1 MRPGLRPV
9 FVLLSIV
16 ALGLSQDDPL
26 ARPWQGEKK
35 LILVI
40 TPDWNAS
47 RGTLARYERVEG
59 SWHWKKIGEPI
70 PVVVGQNGLAW
81 DPALTRRSPGD
92 YQGPIKHEGDR
103 RSPAGVFQ
111 LKRGTFGFA
120 PSLSGSRMY
129 IPLTPTIECVDDPA
143 SRYYGRIVDRAEVDR
158 VDWKSSEKMAS
169 IPEYRWGVVVN
180 YNMDQQVPRDGS
192 CIFLHQ
198 WNGPT
203 SSTAGCTAM
212 SGEDIEQVVR
222 WVNGDGRA
230 VLVQLPEPEYQRLR
244 THWQLP

>member
-1 MRPGLRPV
+1 MRLRLLTT
-9 FVLLSIV
+9 VLIAAAA
-16 ALGLSQDDPL
+16 ALGFSQDPL
-26 ARPWQGEKK
+26 ARAWQGEKK

-40 TPDWNAS
+40 TPDWNS
-47 RGTLARYERVEG
+47 PRGILTRYERTNGV
-59 SWHWKKIGEPI
+59 WRKISEPV
-70 PVVVGQNGLAW
+70 PVVVGSNGLAW
-81 DPALTRRSPGD
+81 DPALTRS
-92 YQGPIKHEGDR
+92 GPDTYVGPTKHEGDG

-120 PSLSGSRMY
+120 PSLPGSAIYM
-129 IPLTPTIECVDDPA
+129 PLTPEIECVDDPA
-143 SRYYGRIVDRAEVDR
+143 SRYYGRIVDRTEVDL

-180 YNMDQQVPRDGS
+180 YNMDQPVPGDGS

-198 WNGPT
+198 WSGPT

-212 SGEDIEQVVR
+212 AADDIEEAVH
-222 WVNGDGRA
+222 WVIGDVRA

-244 THWQLP
+244 APWQLP